1 MRKLLS
7 IVLFVGGISSACSTA
22 TEPTDESKG
31 LGSSLNVSGSWTGV
45 MASANNPT
53 ESITMQLTQSSGSVS
68 GTWRGTEVAWSGQVS
83 GTLSSGSFSG
93 QMTFSGSAF
102 DGNTCT
108 GTATVSGTA
117 SNSKL
122 AWTSAVGVVGG
133 ACAAQMPAG
142 VAVDMSR

>member
-1 MRKLLS
+1 M
-7 IVLFVGGISSACSTA
+7 SSS
-22 TEPTDESKG
+22 
-31 LGSSLNVSGSWTGV
+31 
-45 MASANNPT
+45 NNPT
-53 ESITMQLTQSSGSVS
+53 ESITMQLTQSAASIS

-93 QMTFSGSAF
+93 QMTFSGTAF

-133 ACAAQMPAG
+133 PCAAQMPAG